1 MANRKERGVVVQI
14 IFCYWRA
21 MAKLGFC
28 FFLLVAF
35 QVPCPQ
41 IVAAETHSSGTV
53 PFIFDD
59 NRIFA
64 EIAFLRP
71 DGTSRKAVA
80 FVDIGTP
87 QLVLEQDLGKELGI
101 ENAKQTIL
109 RVSDLEIEVPAS
121 DVQTDTGLGMT
132 GRDGKRSIKV
142 EAVLPGSVMKNY
154 QVALDYAKRSLTMAK
169 PDTIKPTGDAVP
181 CRINPKT
188 GLVSVTAEIGGRD
201 YPLAIDCGS
210 AYTWVRH
217 DVAAQWIAEHRDWER
232 GVGAVGEAN
241 MQVRPDGAE
250 ARAVNLRLPQIRLGS
265 LLLEQ
270 VGALG
275 IERAAPP
282 ISPAPDEQL
291 VHGNLFDWFSKK
303 TPEPVIGWIGA
314 NVLKNFRVT
323 FDFPRRTIY
332 FERENKV
339 DSYDLSQVGITLE
352 TREGQKGYFIAG
364 VAMKDGRLTV
374 DGVIVGDRLV
384 KIDDL
389 DVSGATRGAIFLALH
404 GKLGDTRVL
413 TLERNDKQLKV
424 IAKVTA
430 F

>member
-1 MANRKERGVVVQI
+1 
-14 IFCYWRA
+14 
-21 MAKLGFC
+21 
-28 FFLLVAF
+28 
-35 QVPCPQ
+35 
-41 IVAAETHSSGTV
+41 
-53 PFIFDD
+53 
-59 NRIFA
+59 
-64 EIAFLRP
+64 
-71 DGTSRKAVA
+71 
-80 FVDIGTP
+80 
-87 QLVLEQDLGKELGI
+87 
-101 ENAKQTIL
+101 
-109 RVSDLEIEVPAS
+109 
-121 DVQTDTGLGMT
+121 
-132 GRDGKRSIKV
+132 
-142 EAVLPGSVMKNY
+142 
-154 QVALDYAKRSLTMAK
+154 
-169 PDTIKPTGDAVP
+169 
-181 CRINPKT
+181 
-188 GLVSVTAEIGGRD
+188 
-201 YPLAIDCGS
+201 
-210 AYTWVRH
+210 
-217 DVAAQWIAEHRDWER
+217 
-232 GVGAVGEAN
+232 
-241 MQVRPDGAE
+241 MQGRPDGAE

-352 TREGQKGYFIAG
+352 TRDGQKGYFIAG

>member
-1 MANRKERGVVVQI
+1 MKPGLIRTET
-14 IFCYWRA
+14 
-21 MAKLGFC
+21 
-28 FFLLVAF
+28 FLLILVFLARSSE
-35 QVPCPQ
+35 
-41 IVAAETHSSGTV
+41 ARDSERSGTV

-59 NRIFA
+59 NRVFA
-64 EIAFLRP
+64 QLDFVRP
-71 DGTSRKAVA
+71 NGTLRKAIA

-87 QLVLEQDLGKELGI
+87 QLVLERSLGKELQL
-101 ENAKQTIL
+101 ESAKPAVL
-109 RVSDLEIEVPAS
+109 RIGDLEIEIPMS
-121 DVQTDTGLGMT
+121 DVETDTGLGMT
-132 GRDGKRSIKV
+132 GPDGKRTLKV

-169 PDTIKPTGDAVP
+169 PDTFQATGDAVP
-181 CRINPKT
+181 CRINAKT
-188 GLVSVTAEIGGRD
+188 GLVSVTAKIDGHD

-210 AYTWVRH
+210 AYTWIRQ
-217 DVAAQWIAEHRDWER
+217 DIAARWIAEHRNWKR

-250 ARAVNLRLPQIRLGS
+250 ARAVIMRLPEIRLGS

-282 ISPAPDEQL
+282 LPPAPGEQI
-291 VHGNLFDWFSKK
+291 VHGNFFDWYSKK
-303 TPEPVIGWIGA
+303 TPEPVIGWIGG

-332 FERENKV
+332 FEPQNKV
-339 DSYDLSQVGITLE
+339 DCYDLNQVGVTLE
-352 TREGQKGYFIAG
+352 THDGQKGYFIAG
-364 VAMKDGRLTV
+364 VALKDERPTV
-374 DGVIVGDRLV
+374 DGVVVGDRLV

-389 DVSGATRGAIFLALH
+389 DVSIATRGAIFAALH
-404 GKLGDTRVL
+404 GEPGSVRTLV
-413 TLERNDKQLKV
+413 LERNGQQLTLP
-424 IAKVTA
+424 AKVTA

>member
-1 MANRKERGVVVQI
+1 MKPGLI
-14 IFCYWRA
+14 RA
-21 MAKLGFC
+21 EI
-28 FFLLVAF
+28 FLLI
-35 QVPCPQ
+35 
-41 IVAAETHSSGTV
+41 IVILVRSLEALDTERSGTV

-59 NRIFA
+59 NRVFA
-64 EIAFLRP
+64 QLEFVRP
-71 DGTSRKAVA
+71 AGTIRKTVA

-87 QLVLEQDLGKELGI
+87 QLVLEQNLGKELGI
-101 ENAKQTIL
+101 EDAKQAVLHIG
-109 RVSDLEIEVPAS
+109 DLEIDVPAS
-121 DVQTDTGLGMT
+121 DIQMDTGLGMT
-132 GRDGKRSIKV
+132 GPDGKRTLKV

-154 QVALDYAKRSLTMAK
+154 QVALDYAKHSLTMAK
-169 PDTIKPTGDAVP
+169 PDTFQPTGDAVP

-188 GLVSVTAEIGGRD
+188 GLVSVTVKIDGHD
-201 YPLAIDCGS
+201 YALAIDCGS

-217 DVAAQWIAEHRDWER
+217 DIAARWIAEHGNWKR

-250 ARAVNLRLPQIRLGS
+250 ARAVLIRLPQIRLGS

-282 ISPAPDEQL
+282 IPPAPGEQI
-291 VHGNLFDWFSKK
+291 VHGNFFDWYSKK

-323 FDFPRRTIY
+323 IDFPRRTIY
-332 FERENKV
+332 FERQNKV
-339 DSYDLSQVGITLE
+339 DCYDLSQVGVTLE
-352 TREGQKGYFIAG
+352 THDGQKGYFIAG
-364 VAMKDGRLTV
+364 VALKDGRPTV
-374 DGVIVGDRLV
+374 DGVVVGDRLV

-389 DVSGATRGAIFLALH
+389 DVSSATRGAIFAALH
-404 GKLGDTRVL
+404 GEPSSVRMLVLERDGQQL
-413 TLERNDKQLKV
+413 TLP
-424 IAKVTA
+424 AKVTA

>member
-1 MANRKERGVVVQI
+1 MKPGLLTTEIVLLILVFLARSSE
-14 IFCYWRA
+14 A
-21 MAKLGFC
+21 LGSE
-28 FFLLVAF
+28 
-35 QVPCPQ
+35 Q
-41 IVAAETHSSGTV
+41 SGTV

-64 EIAFLRP
+64 ELEFVRP
-71 DGTSRKAVA
+71 DGTLRKAVA

-87 QLVLEQDLGKELGI
+87 QLVLEQSLGKELEL
-101 ENAKQTIL
+101 ENAKQAVLHIG
-109 RVSDLEIEVPAS
+109 DLEIEIPVS

-132 GRDGKRSIKV
+132 GPDGKRTLKV

-154 QVALDYAKRSLTMAK
+154 QVTLDYAKRSLTMAR
-169 PDTIKPTGDAVP
+169 PDTFKPTGDAVP
-181 CRINPKT
+181 CRINAKT
-188 GLVSVTAEIGGRD
+188 GLVSVTAKVDGHD

-217 DVAAQWIAEHRDWER
+217 DIAARWIAEHRDWKR

-250 ARAVNLRLPQIRLGS
+250 ARAVIMRVPEIRLGS
-265 LLLEQ
+265 LLLDE

-275 IERAAPP
+275 VERAAPP
-282 ISPAPDEQL
+282 IPPGPGEQI
-291 VHGNLFDWFSKK
+291 VHGNFFDWYSKK
-303 TPEPVIGWIGA
+303 APEPVIGWIGG

-332 FERENKV
+332 FEPQNKV
-339 DSYDLSQVGITLE
+339 DYYDLNQVGVTLE
-352 TREGQKGYFIAG
+352 RRDGQQGYFIAG
-364 VAMKDGRLTV
+364 VALKDGRPTV
-374 DGVIVGDRLV
+374 DGVVVGDRLV

-389 DVSGATRGAIFLALH
+389 DVSIATRGAIFAALH
-404 GKLGDTRVL
+404 GEPGSVRMLVLERDGQQL
-413 TLERNDKQLKV
+413 TLP
-424 IAKVTA
+424 AKVTA